1 MKKYTLMLIVVLI
14 ALPLF
19 TRTVSAKILWDGAEL
34 VQGQIGRVTVIKPI
48 NLWKRKGETF
58 IFVKVL
64 NPGEKYRVYGYD
76 AAKKQYRVG
85 GSYYITNIKDHV
97 LYETPS
103 KQKLQQQ
110 FKPFPEKDG
119 LLEQIVVVPNIHQ
132 NDPDVKLIKSRLSK
146 LPVSMLEK
154 MKTNGI
160 KIKLIDGPI
169 TSLPEFSYLKGQI
182 PRGWEKTN
190 KTWEEVPG
198 IGGTETVAI
207 RIGYS
212 DRGKG
217 HGSVNLELHET
228 AHSLDSIVYMKIS
241 ATESFKKIWKSESVS
256 LFGEKQYF
264 INYPEEYFAEAFAM
278 YYLNDSTKS
287 ELNKKAP
294 LTYAFFENL
303 Q

>member
-1 MKKYTLMLIVVLI
+1 MKKYTLMLIVCLV

-34 VQGQIGRVTVIKPI
+34 VQGQIGRVTIIKPI
-48 NLWKRKGETF
+48 NLWERKGETF
-58 IFVKVL
+58 IYVKVL
-64 NPGEKYRVYGYD
+64 KPGEKYRVYGYD
-76 AAKKQYRVG
+76 AIKKQYRVG
-85 GSYYITNIKDHV
+85 GSYFITNIKDRV

-103 KQKLQQQ
+103 RQKLQQ
-110 FKPFPEKDG
+110 FKLLPEQDG
-119 LLEQIVVVPNIHQ
+119 LLEQIVAVPINDQ
-132 NDPDVKLIKSRLSK
+132 NDPDVKMIKSRLSK

-154 MKTNGI
+154 MKTTGI

-169 TSLPEFSYLKGQI
+169 TSLPEFSYLKGQV

-190 KTWEEVPG
+190 KTWDDVPG

-212 DRGKG
+212 DYGKG

-228 AHSLDSIVYMKIS
+228 AHSLDSIVYMRIS
-241 ATESFKKIWKSESVS
+241 ATESFKKIWKSESLN
-256 LFGEKQYF
+256 LFGKNQYF
-264 INYPEEYFAEAFAM
+264 KTYPEEYFAEAFAM

-287 ELNKKAP
+287 ELKKKAP
-294 LTYAFFENL
+294 LTYTFFEKL

>member
-1 MKKYTLMLIVVLI
+1 M
-14 ALPLF
+14 
-19 TRTVSAKILWDGAEL
+19 
-34 VQGQIGRVTVIKPI
+34 
-48 NLWKRKGETF
+48 
-58 IFVKVL
+58 
-64 NPGEKYRVYGYD
+64 
-76 AAKKQYRVG
+76 
-85 GSYYITNIKDHV
+85 
-97 LYETPS
+97 
-103 KQKLQQQ
+103 QQQ

-198 IGGTETVAI
+198 IGGAETVAI

-228 AHSLDSIVYMKIS
+228 AHSLDSIVYMRIS